1 MKRRRRR
8 KEREKRGIIDG
19 QEIEEGRREKFQSRE
34 DDRRITACMRGEHR
48 VCRLMNHRQQPVPFD
63 SDAE

>member
-8 KEREKRGIIDG
+8 EEREKRGIIDG
-19 QEIEEGRREKFQSRE
+19 QEIEEVRREKFQSRE

-48 VCRLMNHRQQPVPFD
+48 VCRLMNHR
-63 SDAE
+63 